1 MKIAI
6 IGASGKSG
14 SLIMK
19 EALDR
24 GHTVTALVRN
34 PSKVTEPD
42 VNVVEKDIFDITT
55 EDIKNFD
62 VVVNAFNP
70 PHGKEEQ
77 HIEAGRVLNNAFKG
91 APDTRLIIVGGA
103 GTLYVDEDMQT
114 QLIDTPDFPEI
125 AMATASNMR
134 IAFNELLNETGLTWT
149 FVSPAGFFDPNGKR
163 TGSYEKGK
171 DHVILNSQGNSYI
184 SYADYAIAIVDN
196 IENPEHINERFTVVG
211 EAQ

>member
-34 PSKVTEPD
+34 PSKVTEPN

-62 VVVNAFNP
+62 IVVNAFNP

-103 GTLYVDEDMQT
+103 GTLYVDEEKST
-114 QLIDTPDFPEI
+114 QLIDTPDFPEV
-125 AMATASNMR
+125 AKPTASNMR

-163 TGSYEKGK
+163 TGSYQTGK
-171 DHVILNSQGNSYI
+171 DHVILNSQGDSYI
-184 SYADYAIAIVDN
+184 SYADYAIAIVDE
-196 IENPEHINERFTVVG
+196 IEKPQHINERFTVVG